1 MSLGYSS
8 AGYDEQ
14 YLGKT
19 GRHHGY
25 ENESYVPSKS
35 SIVLTLHLGAPILSL
50 FARKLSILKTDHEA
64 PSKGV
69 VRVRPSANAVEKE
82 SEEVPYIQVM
92 TKKCGK
98 K

>member
-1 MSLGYSS
+1 M
-8 AGYDEQ
+8 
-14 YLGKT
+14 
-19 GRHHGY
+19 
-25 ENESYVPSKS
+25 PSKS
-35 SIVLTLHLGAPILSL
+35 SIVLTLHSGDPYPE
-50 FARKLSILKTDHEA
+50 FARQLSILKTDHGA
-64 PSKGV
+64 PYKGV